1 MNLKYYLRG
10 LGVGIVVT
18 SLILGIGLGSRKETL
33 SNEEIK
39 ERARELGMVE
49 ESITVAEAAAQKEEE
64 AQEAEVT
71 VAPVPEENAESDAEP
86 IVNAEPEVSSEPA
99 VSTGAEPEV
108 SSEPAVSTG
117 VAPEVSSE
125 PAVSTGAAPEASEKP
140 NVSAASEPAASTA
153 PEAGATPEAGVK
165 PGADEAEEDSGTAP
179 EKEIVDITINPG
191 EGSYVISQKLEQSG
205 LIDDAAEYDAYL
217 CDNGYHTK
225 LRAGVHKIPM
235 GSTREEIA
243 KLLCR

>member
-86 IVNAEPEVSSEPA
+86 IVNAEPEVS
-99 VSTGAEPEV
+99 G
-108 SSEPAVSTG
+108 
-117 VAPEVSSE
+117 E
-125 PAVSTGAAPEASEKP
+125 PAVSTGAAPETSEEP

-165 PGADEAEEDSGTAP
+165 PVADEAEEDSGTAP

>member
-10 LGVGIVVT
+10 LGGGIVVT

-39 ERARELGMVE
+39 ERARTLGMVE

-64 AQEAEVT
+64 AQEKVT
-71 VAPVPEENAESDAEP
+71 ADPVPEENAEGDAET
-86 IVNAEPEVSSEPA
+86 IVSAEPEVSSEPA
-99 VSTGAEPEV
+99 VSV
-108 SSEPAVSTG
+108 SA
-117 VAPEVSSE
+117 APETSEEPKVSAASE
-125 PAVSTGAAPEASEKP
+125 PEASEEP
-140 NVSAASEPAASTA
+140 NASAASEPAASTA

-165 PGADEAEEDSGTAP
+165 PVTNEAEEDSGTAP
-179 EKEIVDITINPG
+179 AKEIVDITINPG

-205 LIDDAAEYDAYL
+205 LVDDATEYDAYL

>member
-39 ERARELGMVE
+39 ERARTLGMVE

-64 AQEAEVT
+64 AQEKVT
-71 VAPVPEENAESDAEP
+71 ADPVPEENAEGDAET
-86 IVNAEPEVSSEPA
+86 IVSAEPEVSSEPA
-99 VSTGAEPEV
+99 VRV
-108 SSEPAVSTG
+108 SA
-117 VAPEVSSE
+117 APETSEEPKVSAASE
-125 PAVSTGAAPEASEKP
+125 PEASEEP
-140 NVSAASEPAASTA
+140 NASAASEPAASAA

-165 PGADEAEEDSGTAP
+165 PVADEAEEDSGTAP
-179 EKEIVDITINPG
+179 AKEIVDITINPG

-205 LIDDAAEYDAYL
+205 LVDDATEYDAYL

>member
-86 IVNAEPEVSSEPA
+86 I
-99 VSTGAEPEV
+99 TGA
-108 SSEPAVSTG
+108 
-117 VAPEVSSE
+117 APGVSSE

-153 PEAGATPEAGVK
+153 AEAGATPEAGVK
-165 PGADEAEEDSGTAP
+165 PVADEAEEDNGTAP

>member
-1 MNLKYYLRG
+1 MKYYLRG

-39 ERARELGMVE
+39 ERARTLGMVE

-64 AQEAEVT
+64 AQEKVT
-71 VAPVPEENAESDAEP
+71 ADPVPEENAEGDAET
-86 IVNAEPEVSSEPA
+86 IVSAEPEVSSEPA
-99 VSTGAEPEV
+99 VSVSASPETSEEP
-108 SSEPAVSTG
+108 
-117 VAPEVSSE
+117 
-125 PAVSTGAAPEASEKP
+125 K
-140 NVSAASEPAASTA
+140 VSAASEPEASEEPNASAASEPEA
-153 PEAGATPEAGVK
+153 SAEPEAGATPEAGVK
-165 PGADEAEEDSGTAP
+165 PVADEAEEDSGTAP
-179 EKEIVDITINPG
+179 AKEIVDITINPG

-205 LIDDAAEYDAYL
+205 LVDDATEYDAYL

>member
-86 IVNAEPEVSSEPA
+86 IVSAE
-99 VSTGAEPEV
+99 
-108 SSEPAVSTG
+108 
-117 VAPEVSSE
+117 PEVSSE

-165 PGADEAEEDSGTAP
+165 PVADEAEEDSGTAP

>member
-165 PGADEAEEDSGTAP
+165 PVADEAEEDSGTAP

-243 KLLCR
+243 KLFCR

>member
-39 ERARELGMVE
+39 ERARTLGMVE

-64 AQEAEVT
+64 AQEEVT
-71 VAPVPEENAESDAEP
+71 ADPVPEENVEGDAET
-86 IVNAEPEVSSEPA
+86 IVSAEPEVSSEPA
-99 VSTGAEPEV
+99 VSV
-108 SSEPAVSTG
+108 S
-117 VAPEVSSE
+117 
-125 PAVSTGAAPEASEKP
+125 AAPETSEEPK
-140 NVSAASEPAASTA
+140 VSAASEPEASEEPNASAASESEA
-153 PEAGATPEAGVK
+153 SAEPEAGATPEAGVK
-165 PGADEAEEDSGTAP
+165 PVADEAEEDSGTAP
-179 EKEIVDITINPG
+179 AKEIVDITINPG

-205 LIDDAAEYDAYL
+205 LVDDATEYDAYL

>member
-18 SLILGIGLGSRKETL
+18 ALVLGIGLGNRKETL

-39 ERARELGMVE
+39 ERARALGMVE
-49 ESITVAEAAAQKEEE
+49 ESITVAEAAQQEEE
-64 AQEAEVT
+64 KEPETEKEPVVTESPEPAQSTASPEPT
-71 VAPVPEENAESDAEP
+71 VSP
-86 IVNAEPEVSSEPA
+86 EPEVGEEVTASPSPEASASA
-99 VSTGAEPEV
+99 VSTPAPSAEAEPDTEDPN
-108 SSEPAVSTG
+108 SEEETAAVLPQTSPDNTDG
-117 VAPEVSSE
+117 
-125 PAVSTGAAPEASEKP
+125 
-140 NVSAASEPAASTA
+140 
-153 PEAGATPEAGVK
+153 
-165 PGADEAEEDSGTAP
+165 
-179 EKEIVDITINPG
+179 EIVDITVNPG
-191 EGSYVISQKLEQSG
+191 EGSLAISRKLEETG

-225 LRAGVHKIPM
+225 LRAGTHRIPM

>member
-1 MNLKYYLRG
+1 MKYYLRG

-39 ERARELGMVE
+39 ERARALGMVE
-49 ESITVAEAAAQKEEE
+49 EPVTVAEAAAQQEEE
-64 AQEAEVT
+64 AQEAEATVT
-71 VAPVPEENAESDAEP
+71 TVPEENAEGDAET
-86 IVNAEPEVSSEPA
+86 IVSAETEVSSEPA
-99 VSTGAEPEV
+99 VSTGT
-108 SSEPAVSTG
+108 S
-117 VAPEVSSE
+117 
-125 PAVSTGAAPEASEKP
+125 PEASEEPKVSAAP
-140 NVSAASEPAASTA
+140 ETSEEPKVSAASEPAASAA

-165 PGADEAEEDSGTAP
+165 PVADEAEEDSGTAP
-179 EKEIVDITINPG
+179 AKEIVDITINPG

-205 LIDDAAEYDAYL
+205 LVDDAAEYDAYL

-243 KLLCR
+243 KLLCQ

>member
-99 VSTGAEPEV
+99 VSTDA
-108 SSEPAVSTG
+108 
-117 VAPEVSSE
+117 APG
-125 PAVSTGAAPEASEKP
+125 VSTGAAPEASEKP

-153 PEAGATPEAGVK
+153 AEAGATPEAGVK
-165 PGADEAEEDSGTAP
+165 PVADEAEEDNGTAP

>member
-18 SLILGIGLGSRKETL
+18 SLILGIGFGSRKEAL

-39 ERARELGMVE
+39 DRARALGMVE
-49 ESITVAEAAAQKEEE
+49 ESSITVAEAAVQQEEE
-64 AQEAEVT
+64 AVDD
-71 VAPVPEENAESDAEP
+71 PELLNDVDAELKDDAADKAD
-86 IVNAEPEVSSEPA
+86 AETEVSATPEVSSEP
-99 VSTGAEPEV
+99 EV
-108 SSEPAVSTG
+108 S
-117 VAPEVSSE
+117 
-125 PAVSTGAAPEASEKP
+125 
-140 NVSAASEPAASTA
+140 
-153 PEAGATPEAGVK
+153 AGATAETDNETA
-165 PGADEAEEDSGTAP
+165 PGATPKAGDDTAETR
-179 EKEIVDITINPG
+179 EIVDITINPG
-191 EGSYVISQKLEQSG
+191 EGSYAISRKLEQSG
-205 LIDDAAEYDAYL
+205 LIDDASEYDAYL

>member
-64 AQEAEVT
+64 AQEEVT
-71 VAPVPEENAESDAEP
+71 VTPVPEENAEGDAET
-86 IVNAEPEVSSEPA
+86 IVSAEPEVSSEPA

-108 SSEPAVSTG
+108 SSEPAVS
-117 VAPEVSSE
+117 VS
-125 PAVSTGAAPEASEKP
+125 AAPETSEEPK
-140 NVSAASEPAASTA
+140 VSAASEPEASEEPNASAASE

-165 PGADEAEEDSGTAP
+165 PVANEAEEDSGTAP
-179 EKEIVDITINPG
+179 AKEIVDITINPG

-205 LIDDAAEYDAYL
+205 LVDDAAEYDAYL

>member
-39 ERARELGMVE
+39 ERARALGMVE
-49 ESITVAEAAAQKEEE
+49 EPVTVAEAAAQQEEE
-64 AQEAEVT
+64 AQEAEATVT
-71 VAPVPEENAESDAEP
+71 MVPEENAEGDAET
-86 IVNAEPEVSSEPA
+86 IVSAETEVSSEPA
-99 VSTGAEPEV
+99 VSV
-108 SSEPAVSTG
+108 S
-117 VAPEVSSE
+117 
-125 PAVSTGAAPEASEKP
+125 AAPEASEEPKVSAASEPEASEEP
-140 NVSAASEPAASTA
+140 NASAASEPAASAA

-165 PGADEAEEDSGTAP
+165 PVANEAEEDSGTAP
-179 EKEIVDITINPG
+179 TKEIVDITINPG

-205 LIDDAAEYDAYL
+205 LVDDATEYDAYL

>member
-39 ERARELGMVE
+39 ERARALGMVE
-49 ESITVAEAAAQKEEE
+49 EPVTVAEAAAQQEEE
-64 AQEAEVT
+64 AQEAEATVT
-71 VAPVPEENAESDAEP
+71 TVPEENAEGDAET
-86 IVNAEPEVSSEPA
+86 IVSAETEVSSEPA
-99 VSTGAEPEV
+99 VSTGT
-108 SSEPAVSTG
+108 S
-117 VAPEVSSE
+117 
-125 PAVSTGAAPEASEKP
+125 PEASEEPKVSAASEPEASEEP
-140 NVSAASEPAASTA
+140 NASAASEPAASTA
-153 PEAGATPEAGVK
+153 PEAGAAPEAGVK
-165 PGADEAEEDSGTAP
+165 PVANEAEEDSGTAP

-205 LIDDAAEYDAYL
+205 LVDDATEYDAYL

>member
-71 VAPVPEENAESDAEP
+71 VTPVPEENAESDAEP
-86 IVNAEPEVSSEPA
+86 IVSAE
-99 VSTGAEPEV
+99 
-108 SSEPAVSTG
+108 
-117 VAPEVSSE
+117 PEVSSE
-125 PAVSTGAAPEASEKP
+125 PAVSTGAAPEAGEEP

-165 PGADEAEEDSGTAP
+165 PVADEAEEDSGTAP

-205 LIDDAAEYDAYL
+205 LVDDATEYDAYL

>member
-99 VSTGAEPEV
+99 VSTGAAPGV
-108 SSEPAVSTG
+108 SIE
-117 VAPEVSSE
+117 PEVSSE

-165 PGADEAEEDSGTAP
+165 PVADEAEEDNGTAP

-217 CDNGYHTK
+217 CDNGFHTK

>member
-39 ERARELGMVE
+39 ERARTLGMVE

-64 AQEAEVT
+64 AQEKVT
-71 VAPVPEENAESDAEP
+71 ADPVPEENAEGDAET
-86 IVNAEPEVSSEPA
+86 IVSAEPEVSSEPA
-99 VSTGAEPEV
+99 VRV
-108 SSEPAVSTG
+108 SA
-117 VAPEVSSE
+117 APETSEEPKVSAASE
-125 PAVSTGAAPEASEKP
+125 PEASEEP
-140 NVSAASEPAASTA
+140 NASAASEPAASTA

-165 PGADEAEEDSGTAP
+165 PVADEAEEDSGTAP
-179 EKEIVDITINPG
+179 AKEIVDITINPG

-205 LIDDAAEYDAYL
+205 LIDDATEYDAYL

>member
-99 VSTGAEPEV
+99 VSTGAAPE
-108 SSEPAVSTG
+108 VSTG
-117 VAPEVSSE
+117 VAPGVSSE

-153 PEAGATPEAGVK
+153 AEAGATPEAGVK
-165 PGADEAEEDSGTAP
+165 PVADEAEEDNGTAP

-217 CDNGYHTK
+217 CDNGFHTK

>member
-86 IVNAEPEVSSEPA
+86 IVNAAPGVSSE
-99 VSTGAEPEV
+99 
-108 SSEPAVSTG
+108 
-117 VAPEVSSE
+117 PEVSSE

-153 PEAGATPEAGVK
+153 AEAGATPEAGVK
-165 PGADEAEEDSGTAP
+165 PVADEAEEDSGTAP

-217 CDNGYHTK
+217 CDNGFHTK

>member
-64 AQEAEVT
+64 AQEAEAT

-86 IVNAEPEVSSEPA
+86 IVNAEPEVSSEPTM
-99 VSTGAEPEV
+99 STGAE
-108 SSEPAVSTG
+108 
-117 VAPEVSSE
+117 
-125 PAVSTGAAPEASEKP
+125 PEASEKP

-153 PEAGATPEAGVK
+153 AEAGATPEAGVK
-165 PGADEAEEDSGTAP
+165 PVADEAEEDNGTAP

>member
-39 ERARELGMVE
+39 ERGRELGMVE

-64 AQEAEVT
+64 AQEAEV
-71 VAPVPEENAESDAEP
+71 APVPEENAESDAEP
-86 IVNAEPEVSSEPA
+86 IVSAE
-99 VSTGAEPEV
+99 
-108 SSEPAVSTG
+108 
-117 VAPEVSSE
+117 PEVSSE

-153 PEAGATPEAGVK
+153 AEAGATPEAGVK
-165 PGADEAEEDSGTAP
+165 PVADEAEEDNGTAP

-217 CDNGYHTK
+217 CDNRFHTK

>member
-49 ESITVAEAAAQKEEE
+49 ESITVAEAAEQKEEE

-165 PGADEAEEDSGTAP
+165 PVADEAEEDSGTAP

>member
-99 VSTGAEPEV
+99 VSTGA
-108 SSEPAVSTG
+108 
-117 VAPEVSSE
+117 
-125 PAVSTGAAPEASEKP
+125 APEASEKP

-153 PEAGATPEAGVK
+153 AEAGATPEAGVK
-165 PGADEAEEDSGTAP
+165 PVADEAEEDNGTTP

-217 CDNGYHTK
+217 CDNGFHTK

>member
-99 VSTGAEPEV
+99 VSTGA
-108 SSEPAVSTG
+108 
-117 VAPEVSSE
+117 APETSE
-125 PAVSTGAAPEASEKP
+125 EP

-165 PGADEAEEDSGTAP
+165 PVADEAEEDNGTAP

-217 CDNGYHTK
+217 CDNGFHTK

>member
-99 VSTGAEPEV
+99 VSTGA
-108 SSEPAVSTG
+108 
-117 VAPEVSSE
+117 
-125 PAVSTGAAPEASEKP
+125 APEASEKP

-153 PEAGATPEAGVK
+153 AEAGATPEAGVK
-165 PGADEAEEDSGTAP
+165 PVADEAEEDNGTAP

-217 CDNGYHTK
+217 CDNGFHTK

-243 KLLCR
+243 KLLRR

>member
-64 AQEAEVT
+64 AQETEVT

-86 IVNAEPEVSSEPA
+86 IVNAE
-99 VSTGAEPEV
+99 
-108 SSEPAVSTG
+108 
-117 VAPEVSSE
+117 PEVSSE

-165 PGADEAEEDSGTAP
+165 PVADEAEEDSGTAP

-205 LIDDAAEYDAYL
+205 LVDDATEYDAYL

>member
-99 VSTGAEPEV
+99 VSTGA
-108 SSEPAVSTG
+108 
-117 VAPEVSSE
+117 
-125 PAVSTGAAPEASEKP
+125 APEASEKP

-153 PEAGATPEAGVK
+153 AEAGATPEAGVK
-165 PGADEAEEDSGTAP
+165 PVADEAEEDNGTAP

-205 LIDDAAEYDAYL
+205 LIDDAAEYDVYL
-217 CDNGYHTK
+217 CDNGFHTK

>member
-64 AQEAEVT
+64 AQEAEV
-71 VAPVPEENAESDAEP
+71 APVPEENAESDAEP
-86 IVNAEPEVSSEPA
+86 IVSAE
-99 VSTGAEPEV
+99 
-108 SSEPAVSTG
+108 
-117 VAPEVSSE
+117 PEVSSE

-140 NVSAASEPAASTA
+140 NVSEASEPAASTA
-153 PEAGATPEAGVK
+153 AEAGATPEAGVK
-165 PGADEAEEDSGTAP
+165 PVADEAEEDNGTAP

-217 CDNGYHTK
+217 CDNGFHTK

>member
-39 ERARELGMVE
+39 ERARTLGMVE

-64 AQEAEVT
+64 AQEKVT
-71 VAPVPEENAESDAEP
+71 ADPVPEENAEGDAET
-86 IVNAEPEVSSEPA
+86 IVSAETEVSSEPA
-99 VSTGAEPEV
+99 VSTGT
-108 SSEPAVSTG
+108 S
-117 VAPEVSSE
+117 
-125 PAVSTGAAPEASEKP
+125 PEASEEPK
-140 NVSAASEPAASTA
+140 VSAASEPEASEEPNASAASEPEA
-153 PEAGATPEAGVK
+153 SAEPEAGATPEAGVK
-165 PGADEAEEDSGTAP
+165 PVANEAEEDSGTAP
-179 EKEIVDITINPG
+179 AKEIVDITINPG
-191 EGSYVISQKLEQSG
+191 EGSYTISSKLEQSG
-205 LIDDAAEYDAYL
+205 LIDDASEYDAYL

>member
-18 SLILGIGLGSRKETL
+18 SLILGIGLGSRKEAL

-39 ERARELGMVE
+39 DRARALGMVE
-49 ESITVAEAAAQKEEE
+49 ESSITVAEAAVQQEEE
-64 AQEAEVT
+64 AVDD
-71 VAPVPEENAESDAEP
+71 PELLNDVDAELKDDAADKAD
-86 IVNAEPEVSSEPA
+86 AETEVSATPEVSSEP
-99 VSTGAEPEV
+99 EV
-108 SSEPAVSTG
+108 S
-117 VAPEVSSE
+117 
-125 PAVSTGAAPEASEKP
+125 
-140 NVSAASEPAASTA
+140 
-153 PEAGATPEAGVK
+153 AGATAETDNETA
-165 PGADEAEEDSGTAP
+165 PGATPKAGDDTAETR
-179 EKEIVDITINPG
+179 EIVDITINPG
-191 EGSYVISQKLEQSG
+191 EGSYAISRKLEQSG
-205 LIDDAAEYDAYL
+205 LIDDASEYDAYL

>member
-49 ESITVAEAAAQKEEE
+49 ESITVAEAAAQKEE
-64 AQEAEVT
+64 AEVT

-99 VSTGAEPEV
+99 VSTGA
-108 SSEPAVSTG
+108 
-117 VAPEVSSE
+117 
-125 PAVSTGAAPEASEKP
+125 APEASEKP

-153 PEAGATPEAGVK
+153 AEAGATPEAGVK
-165 PGADEAEEDSGTAP
+165 PVADEAEEDNGTAP

-217 CDNGYHTK
+217 CDNGFHTK

>member
-71 VAPVPEENAESDAEP
+71 VAPVPEENAESDVEP
-86 IVNAEPEVSSEPA
+86 IVNAE
-99 VSTGAEPEV
+99 
-108 SSEPAVSTG
+108 
-117 VAPEVSSE
+117 PEVSSE

-153 PEAGATPEAGVK
+153 AEAGATPEAGVK
-165 PGADEAEEDSGTAP
+165 PVADEAEEDNGTAP

-217 CDNGYHTK
+217 CDNGFHTK

>member
-39 ERARELGMVE
+39 ERARTLGMVE

-64 AQEAEVT
+64 AQEKVT
-71 VAPVPEENAESDAEP
+71 ADPVPEENAEGDAET
-86 IVNAEPEVSSEPA
+86 IVSAEPEVSSEPA
-99 VSTGAEPEV
+99 VSV
-108 SSEPAVSTG
+108 SA
-117 VAPEVSSE
+117 APETSEEPKVSAASE
-125 PAVSTGAAPEASEKP
+125 PEASEEPK
-140 NVSAASEPAASTA
+140 VSAASEPAASAA

-165 PGADEAEEDSGTAP
+165 PVADEAEEDSGTAP
-179 EKEIVDITINPG
+179 AKEIVDITINPG

>member
-49 ESITVAEAAAQKEEE
+49 ESITVAEAAAQK

-117 VAPEVSSE
+117 
-125 PAVSTGAAPEASEKP
+125 AAPEASEKP

-153 PEAGATPEAGVK
+153 AEAGATPEAGVK
-165 PGADEAEEDSGTAP
+165 PVADEAEEDNGTAP

-217 CDNGYHTK
+217 CDNGFHTK

-235 GSTREEIA
+235 GSTRDEIA

>member
-99 VSTGAEPEV
+99 VSTGA
-108 SSEPAVSTG
+108 
-117 VAPEVSSE
+117 APG
-125 PAVSTGAAPEASEKP
+125 VSTGAAPEASEKP

-153 PEAGATPEAGVK
+153 AEAGATPEAGVK
-165 PGADEAEEDSGTAP
+165 PVADEAEEDNGTAP

-217 CDNGYHTK
+217 CDNGFHTK

>member
-99 VSTGAEPEV
+99 VSTGA
-108 SSEPAVSTG
+108 
-117 VAPEVSSE
+117 
-125 PAVSTGAAPEASEKP
+125 APEASEEP

-165 PGADEAEEDSGTAP
+165 PVADEAEEDSGAAP

-217 CDNGYHTK
+217 CDNGFHTK

>member
-10 LGVGIVVT
+10 LGVGIAVT

-39 ERARELGMVE
+39 ERARALGMVE
-49 ESITVAEAAAQKEEE
+49 EPVTVAEAAAQQEEE
-64 AQEAEVT
+64 AQEAEATVT
-71 VAPVPEENAESDAEP
+71 TVPEENAEGDAET
-86 IVNAEPEVSSEPA
+86 IVSAETEVSSEPA
-99 VSTGAEPEV
+99 VSTGT
-108 SSEPAVSTG
+108 S
-117 VAPEVSSE
+117 
-125 PAVSTGAAPEASEKP
+125 PEASEEPKVSAASEPEASEEP
-140 NVSAASEPAASTA
+140 NASAASEPAASTA
-153 PEAGATPEAGVK
+153 PEAGAAPEAGVK
-165 PGADEAEEDSGTAP
+165 PVANEAEEDSGIAP
-179 EKEIVDITINPG
+179 TKEIVDITINPG

-205 LIDDAAEYDAYL
+205 LVDDATEYDAYL

-243 KLLCR
+243 KLLCQ

>member
-39 ERARELGMVE
+39 ERARTLGMVE

-64 AQEAEVT
+64 AQEKVT
-71 VAPVPEENAESDAEP
+71 TDPVPEENAEGDAET
-86 IVNAEPEVSSEPA
+86 IVSAEPEVSSEPA
-99 VSTGAEPEV
+99 VSV
-108 SSEPAVSTG
+108 S
-117 VAPEVSSE
+117 
-125 PAVSTGAAPEASEKP
+125 AAPETSEEPK
-140 NVSAASEPAASTA
+140 VSAASEPEASEEPNASAASEPEA
-153 PEAGATPEAGVK
+153 SAEPEAGATPEAGVK
-165 PGADEAEEDSGTAP
+165 PVADEAEEDSGTAP
-179 EKEIVDITINPG
+179 AKEIVDITINPG

-205 LIDDAAEYDAYL
+205 LVDDATEYDAYL

>member
-39 ERARELGMVE
+39 ERARTLGMVE

-71 VAPVPEENAESDAEP
+71 VTPVPEENAEGDAET
-86 IVNAEPEVSSEPA
+86 IVSAE
-99 VSTGAEPEV
+99 
-108 SSEPAVSTG
+108 
-117 VAPEVSSE
+117 PEVSSE

-153 PEAGATPEAGVK
+153 AEAGATPEAGVK
-165 PGADEAEEDSGTAP
+165 PVADEAEEDSGTAP
-179 EKEIVDITINPG
+179 AKEIVDITINPG

-205 LIDDAAEYDAYL
+205 LVDDATEYDAYL